1 MKNSSWDLDYRD
13 GLEGESLIADLLHI
27 DTVEVKK
34 DRRWIETG
42 NIYVETEC
50 YYQNENAW
58 KPSGLYASEATH
70 WAYVLEESAIIIPL
84 DRLKR
89 VLEVHGRAITCNIP
103 PNPSRGYLVNVGTL
117 IEAVRLGHVQEIEEY
132 NAYEES
138 RLRG

>member
-13 GLEGESLIADLLHI
+13 GLEGESLIADLLHL

-42 NIYVETEC
+42 NIYIETEC
-50 YYQNENAW
+50 YYQNENEW
-58 KPSGLYASEATH
+58 RPSGIRVSEATH
-70 WAYVLEESAIIIPL
+70 WAFVLEDLSLIIERY
-84 DRLKR
+84 RLIDA
-89 VLEVHGRAITCNIP
+89 VHEHGKPITCNIP
-103 PNPSRGYLVNVGTL
+103 PNPSRGYLINVGTL
-117 IEAVRLGHVQEIEEY
+117 IEAVRGRRNLEIQEH